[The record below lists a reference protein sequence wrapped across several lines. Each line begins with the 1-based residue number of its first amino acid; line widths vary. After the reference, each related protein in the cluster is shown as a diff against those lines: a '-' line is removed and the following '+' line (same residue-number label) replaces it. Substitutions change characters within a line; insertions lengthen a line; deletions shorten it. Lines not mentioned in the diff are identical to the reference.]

1 MGLIFA
7 TRTATRLP
15 SICGEITFPG
25 HNQTTQ
31 NDTMNA
37 PQAQSDPRNGFA
49 GVFPANPTPVT
60 EKGDIHEMG
69 LRAVLEDNM
78 AYGVHGF
85 WVAGTSGEGP
95 LLSDEQRDTVARI
108 AGETTQGRAL
118 TIMHVGAITTHSAK
132 KGAQSAA
139 RGGCAAIACLPP
151 FLIRASKSAI
161 IDHYKAVADSAEGL
175 PLFAYN
181 LPQLTQVEFD
191 RDLMESLRSE
201 VPSLIGLKHS
211 AHDLSMIRHWLDMG
225 LACFSG
231 FGHLPLP
238 ALAMGAVG
246 TVDAPLS
253 VSPWL
258 YVELYDAWKAGDLD
272 TARAKQ
278 QAIQAVAN
286 LTTRYDA
293 VSDVGKT
300 ILGQRL
306 GMDCGRA
313 IRPNNR
319 LTSDQRRD
327 VLDSAKSMALF
338 AH

>member
-1 MGLIFA
+1 
-7 TRTATRLP
+7 
-15 SICGEITFPG
+15 
-25 HNQTTQ
+25 
-31 NDTMNA
+31 MN
-37 PQAQSDPRNGFA
+37 PIQAGSNARNRFA

-60 EKGDIHEMG
+60 DNGNIHEKG

-95 LLSDEQRDTVARI
+95 LLSDAQRDTVARI
-108 AGETTQGRAL
+108 AGETTRGRAL
-118 TIMHVGAITTHSAK
+118 SIMHVGAITTHSAK

-151 FLIRASKSAI
+151 FLIRASNSSI

-191 RDLMESLRSE
+191 RNLMESLCRE

-238 ALAMGAVG
+238 ALTMGAVG

-253 VSPWL
+253 ISPWL

-278 QAIQAVAN
+278 QEIQAIAN
-286 LTTRYDA
+286 LTSRYDA

-306 GMDCGRA
+306 GIDCGRA
-313 IRPNNR
+313 ILPNNR

-327 VLDSAKSMALF
+327 VVDTAKSLELF
-338 AH
+338 TH

>member
-1 MGLIFA
+1 
-7 TRTATRLP
+7 
-15 SICGEITFPG
+15 
-25 HNQTTQ
+25 
-31 NDTMNA
+31 MN
-37 PQAQSDPRNGFA
+37 PIQAEPFSRIRFA

-60 EKGDIHEMG
+60 DDGEIHEKG

-108 AGETTQGRAL
+108 SGETTQGRAL
-118 TIMHVGAITTHSAK
+118 SIMHVGAITTHSAK

-151 FLIRASKSAI
+151 FLIRASKASI
-161 IDHYKAVADSAEGL
+161 IDHYKAVADSADGL

-191 RDLMESLRSE
+191 RNLMESLCNE
-201 VPSLIGLKHS
+201 VPNLIGLKHS
-211 AHDLSMIRHWLDMG
+211 AHDLSMIRHWTDMG

-253 VSPWL
+253 ISPWL

-272 TARAKQ
+272 MAKAKQ
-278 QAIQAVAN
+278 QEIQAVAS

-293 VSDVGKT
+293 VSDVGKA
-300 ILGQRL
+300 ILGRRL
-306 GMDCGRA
+306 SIDCGRA
-313 IRPNNR
+313 IPPNNR
-319 LTSDQRRD
+319 LTTDQLHD
-327 VLDSAKSMALF
+327 VIDTAKSMDLII
-338 AH
+338 H

>member
-1 MGLIFA
+1 MN
-7 TRTATRLP
+7 T
-15 SICGEITFPG
+15 
-25 HNQTTQ
+25 NQTGPNSGQ
-31 NDTMNA
+31 E
-37 PQAQSDPRNGFA
+37 FA

-60 EKGDIHEMG
+60 DNGDIHEKG

-78 AYGVHGF
+78 AHGVHGF

-95 LLSDEQRDTVARI
+95 LLSDDQRDTVARI

-118 TIMHVGAITTHSAK
+118 SIMHVGAITTHSAK
-132 KGAQSAA
+132 KGARSAV

-151 FLIRASKSAI
+151 FLIRASTTSI

-191 RDLMESLRSE
+191 RNLMESLCSE

-211 AHDLSMIRHWLDMG
+211 AYDLSMIRHWNEMG
-225 LACFSG
+225 LICFSG
-231 FGHLPLP
+231 FGQLALP
-238 ALAMGAVG
+238 ALTMGAVG

-253 VSPWL
+253 ISPWL
-258 YVELYDAWKAGDLD
+258 YVELYDAWKTGDLD
-272 TARAKQ
+272 TTKAKQ
-278 QAIQAVAN
+278 REIQAIVN
-286 LTTRYDA
+286 LTWRYDA

-306 GMDCGRA
+306 GIDCGRA

-327 VLDSAKSMALF
+327 VVDTATSMGLIIR
-338 AH
+338 

>member
-1 MGLIFA
+1 MNPIQA
-7 TRTATRLP
+7 EP
-15 SICGEITFPG
+15 SSTI
-25 HNQTTQ
+25 
-31 NDTMNA
+31 
-37 PQAQSDPRNGFA
+37 RFA

-60 EKGDIHEMG
+60 DNGEIHEKG

-108 AGETTQGRAL
+108 TGETTQGRAL
-118 TIMHVGAITTHSAK
+118 SIMHVGAITTHSAK
-132 KGAQSAA
+132 KGARSAV

-151 FLIRASKSAI
+151 FLIRASNTSI

-191 RDLMESLRSE
+191 RNLMESLCSE

-211 AHDLSMIRHWLDMG
+211 AYDLSMIRHWNEMG
-225 LACFSG
+225 LICFSG
-231 FGHLPLP
+231 FGQLPLP
-238 ALAMGAVG
+238 ALTMGAVG
-246 TVDAPLS
+246 TIDAPLS
-253 VSPWL
+253 ISPWL
-258 YVELYDAWKAGDLD
+258 YVELYDAWKTGDLD
-272 TARAKQ
+272 TTKTKQ
-278 QAIQAVAN
+278 REIQAIVD
-286 LTTRYDA
+286 LTWRYDA
-293 VSDVGKT
+293 VSDVGKA

-306 GMDCGRA
+306 GIDCGRA

-319 LTSDQRRD
+319 LTSDQCRD
-327 VLDSAKSMALF
+327 VIDTATSMGLIIR
-338 AH
+338 

>member
-1 MGLIFA
+1 MSPIQ
-7 TRTATRLP
+7 
-15 SICGEITFPG
+15 GESRS
-25 HNQTTQ
+25 
-31 NDTMNA
+31 TM
-37 PQAQSDPRNGFA
+37 RFA

-60 EKGDIHEMG
+60 DGGEIHEEG

-95 LLSDEQRDTVARI
+95 LLSDEQRSIVARI
-108 AGETTQGRAL
+108 TGETTQGRAL
-118 TIMHVGAITTHSAK
+118 SIMHVGAITTHSAI

-151 FLIRASKSAI
+151 FLIRANNTSI

-191 RDLMESLRSE
+191 RNLMESLRNQ

-211 AHDLSMIRHWLDMG
+211 AHDLSMIRHWNDMG

-238 ALAMGAVG
+238 ALTMGAVG

-253 VSPWL
+253 ISPWL

-272 TARAKQ
+272 MAKAKQ
-278 QAIQAVAN
+278 REIQVVAN

-293 VSDVGKT
+293 VSDVGKA

-306 GMDCGRA
+306 GIDCGRA
-313 IRPNNR
+313 ISPNNR
-319 LTSDQRRD
+319 LTADQRRD
-327 VLDSAKSMALF
+327 VIDTAISMGLIN
-338 AH
+338 H

>member
-1 MGLIFA
+1 MNSIQA
-7 TRTATRLP
+7 ETR
-15 SICGEITFPG
+15 S
-25 HNQTTQ
+25 
-31 NDTMNA
+31 TM
-37 PQAQSDPRNGFA
+37 RFA

-60 EKGDIHEMG
+60 DDGEIHEEG

-108 AGETTQGRAL
+108 TGETTKDRAL
-118 TIMHVGAITTHSAK
+118 SIMHVGAITTHSAK

-151 FLIRASKSAI
+151 FLIRTSNSSI

-191 RDLMESLRSE
+191 RNLMESLRNE

-211 AHDLSMIRHWLDMG
+211 AHDLSMIRHWNDMG

-238 ALAMGAVG
+238 ALTMGAVG

-253 VSPWL
+253 ISPWL

-272 TARAKQ
+272 LAKAKQ
-278 QAIQAVAN
+278 REIQAVAN

-293 VSDVGKT
+293 VSDVGKA

-306 GMDCGRA
+306 GIDCGRA
-313 IRPNNR
+313 IPPNNR
-319 LTSDQRRD
+319 LTPDQCRD
-327 VLDSAKSMALF
+327 VISTAKSMGLII
-338 AH
+338 H

>member
-1 MGLIFA
+1 MNSIQA
-7 TRTATRLP
+7 ETR
-15 SICGEITFPG
+15 S
-25 HNQTTQ
+25 
-31 NDTMNA
+31 TM
-37 PQAQSDPRNGFA
+37 RFA

-60 EKGDIHEMG
+60 DDGEIHEEG

-108 AGETTQGRAL
+108 TGETTKDRAL
-118 TIMHVGAITTHSAK
+118 AIMHVGAITTHSAK

-151 FLIRASKSAI
+151 FLIRASNSSI

-181 LPQLTQVEFD
+181 LPQLTGVEFD
-191 RDLMESLRSE
+191 QKLMESLCRE

-211 AHDLSMIRHWLDMG
+211 AYDLSMIRHWSDMG

-238 ALAMGAVG
+238 ALTMGAVG
-246 TVDAPLS
+246 SVDAPLS
-253 VSPWL
+253 ISPWL
-258 YVELYDAWKAGDLD
+258 YVELYDAWKAGDLE
-272 TARAKQ
+272 TAKSKQ
-278 QAIQAVAN
+278 LEIQAVAS
-286 LTTRYDA
+286 LTERYEA

-306 GMDCGRA
+306 GIDCGRA
-313 IRPNNR
+313 ILPNNR
-319 LTSDQRRD
+319 LTANQRSDVVD
-327 VLDSAKSMALF
+327 TAKSMGLIVRQ
-338 AH
+338 

>member
-1 MGLIFA
+1 MNSIQA
-7 TRTATRLP
+7 ETRSTTR
-15 SICGEITFPG
+15 
-25 HNQTTQ
+25 
-31 NDTMNA
+31 
-37 PQAQSDPRNGFA
+37 FA

-60 EKGDIHEMG
+60 DDGEIHEEG

-108 AGETTQGRAL
+108 TGETTKDRAL
-118 TIMHVGAITTHSAK
+118 AIMHVGAITTHSAK

-151 FLIRASKSAI
+151 FLIRASNASI
-161 IDHYKAVADSAEGL
+161 IDHYKAVADSADGL

-191 RDLMESLRSE
+191 RNLMESLHNE

-211 AHDLSMIRHWLDMG
+211 AHDLSMIRHWNDMG

-238 ALAMGAVG
+238 ALTMGAVG

-253 VSPWL
+253 ISPWL

-272 TARAKQ
+272 MAKTKQ
-278 QAIQAVAN
+278 REIQAVAN
-286 LTTRYDA
+286 LTWRYDA
-293 VSDVGKT
+293 VSDVGKA

-306 GMDCGRA
+306 GIDCGRA
-313 IRPNNR
+313 IPPNNC
-319 LTSDQRRD
+319 LTADQRRD
-327 VLDSAKSMALF
+327 VIDTAESMGLIN
-338 AH
+338 H